1 MVIEG
6 TTTIETILGQIIE
19 IDQEAEGTT
28 IGQVTGVIIIRI
40 IIDEVIRD
48 QITDKMPN
56 GLLGTEVK
64 VRIEMKI
71 ITMTILEVG
80 VEIEIIADLSQE
92 EEKSL
97 GPDLTPGLVP
107 ITIESGVIDVRNTI
121 ILHPNALIP
130 KLMRRLTMK
139 T

>member
-1 MVIEG
+1 
-6 TTTIETILGQIIE
+6 
-19 IDQEAEGTT
+19 
-28 IGQVTGVIIIRI
+28 
-40 IIDEVIRD
+40 
-48 QITDKMPN
+48 MPN

-64 VRIEMKI
+64 VGIEMKI

-80 VEIEIIADLSQE
+80 VEIETIVDLSQG

-97 GPDLTPGLVP
+97 GPDLPPGLVL
-107 ITIESGVIDVRNTI
+107 IGIESGVVDVRNTI

-130 KLMRRLTMK
+130 QLTRRLIMK